1 MSEERRR
8 RLAKLV
14 KLENRLKAF
23 HESRHAGH
31 LADASRAA
39 ADAVEIGARFD
50 DPGSLSSLFPEVF
63 HRGMEAAH
71 DARLKALEKAREE
84 ERQVAAATVRA
95 NRVGDRYREAARV
108 VDEHA
113 AARERQEFVDR
124 NARPGKPATS

>member
-14 KLENRLKAF
+14 RLENRMKAF

-31 LADASRAA
+31 LADANRAA
-39 ADAVEIGARFD
+39 ADAAEIGTRFD
-50 DPGSLSSLFPEVF
+50 DPDSLSSLFPEVY
-63 HRGMEAAH
+63 HRGIEAAH
-71 DARLKALEKAREE
+71 DARLKALDKAREE

-95 NRVGDRYREAARV
+95 NRVEDRYREAARV

-124 NARPGKPATS
+124 SARPGKPATS